1 MVSGI
6 KENPKK
12 IKDQKKNRK
21 LTREEKL
28 ANALKRNIK
37 LRKEKKIVD
46 RDSIEGKN
54 IYRR

>member
-1 MVSGI
+1 MGVTE
-6 KENPKK
+6 ENSKK

-37 LRKEKKIVD
+37 LRKEKKIAD
-46 RDSIEGKN
+46 RGLIERKN
-54 IYRR
+54 IH